1 MTSKGRV
8 KNATKVDAYGLHFRS
23 KLELYTYEA
32 FMKAGIPVKYEPKHF
47 TLLPKFEY
55 LGEKIRPITYLPDF
69 IGRGFVVECKGLIG
83 DSFPLRYKL
92 FKYYLK
98 RHHSKMKCYLVRN
111 HKQVDEMI
119 SDIEFLTEILQISFS
134 NSSSYIAVGIQPRYG
149 LSALSNPL
157 IFR

>member
-1 MTSKGRV
+1 MNSKGKV
-8 KNATKVDAYGLHFRS
+8 KNATAVDAYGIHFRS

-47 TLLPKFEY
+47 TLLPKFTY
-55 LGEKIRPITYLPDF
+55 LGENIRAITYLPDF
-69 IGRGFVVECKGLIG
+69 IGQGFVVECKGFMG

-98 RHHSKMKCYLVRN
+98 RHHSKMRCYLVRN

-119 SDIEFLTEILQISFS
+119 QELISQRQ
-134 NSSSYIAVGIQPRYG
+134 NGKTKEKQQ
-149 LSALSNPL
+149 
-157 IFR
+157 

>member
-1 MTSKGRV
+1 MNSKGKV
-8 KNATKVDAYGLHFRS
+8 KNATAVDAYGIHFRS

-47 TLLPKFEY
+47 TLLPKFTY
-55 LGEKIRPITYLPDF
+55 LGENIRAITYLPDF
-69 IGRGFVVECKGLIG
+69 IGRGFVVECKGLMG

-98 RHHSKMKCYLVRN
+98 RHHSKMRCYLVRN

-119 SDIEFLTEILQISFS
+119 AELKVRQENGKTKEKQ
-134 NSSSYIAVGIQPRYG
+134 QQ
-149 LSALSNPL
+149 
-157 IFR
+157 FR

>member
-1 MTSKGRV
+1 MKKSSATSKGKV
-8 KNATKVDAYGLHFRS
+8 KNATAVDAYGIHFRS

-47 TLLPKFEY
+47 TLLPRFEF

-69 IGRGFVVECKGLIG
+69 IGSYKKHPFVVECKGLMG

-92 FKYYLK
+92 FKYYLHK
-98 RHHSKMKCYLVRN
+98 HHSKMKCYLVRN

-119 SDIEFLTEILQISFS
+119 SEL
-134 NSSSYIAVGIQPRYG
+134 
-149 LSALSNPL
+149 LSQKNHE
-157 IFR
+157 

>member
-1 MTSKGRV
+1 MKKQGGRV
-8 KNATKVDAYGLHFRS
+8 KNATSVDKYGIHFRS

-47 TLLPKFEY
+47 TLLPKFDY
-55 LGEKIRPITYLPDF
+55 LCEKIRPITYLPDF
-69 IGRGFVVECKGLIG
+69 IGKGFVVECKGLIG

-98 RHHSKMKCYLVRN
+98 RHRSKMTCYLVRN

-119 SDIEFLTEILQISFS
+119 QEL
-134 NSSSYIAVGIQPRYG
+134 
-149 LSALSNPL
+149 LSQKQNEK
-157 IFR
+157 

>member
-1 MTSKGRV
+1 VKTKGRV
-8 KNATKVDAYGLHFRS
+8 KNATAVDAYGLHFRS

-32 FMKAGIPVKYEPKHF
+32 FMKAGITVKYEPKHF

-69 IGRGFVVECKGLIG
+69 IGRGFIVECKGLMG
-83 DSFPLRYKL
+83 DSFPLRFKL

-98 RHHSKMKCYLVRN
+98 KHRSKYKCYLVRN

-119 SDIEFLTEILQISFS
+119 EDIIKNQKS
-134 NSSSYIAVGIQPRYG
+134 QK
-149 LSALSNPL
+149 
-157 IFR
+157 

>member
-1 MTSKGRV
+1 MISKSKGRV
-8 KNATKVDAYGLHFRS
+8 KNATSVDAYGIHFRS
-23 KLELYTYEA
+23 KLELYAYEA

-69 IGRGFVVECKGLIG
+69 IGRGFVVECKGLMG

-119 SDIEFLTEILQISFS
+119 QELKSQRQ
-134 NSSSYIAVGIQPRYG
+134 NGK
-149 LSALSNPL
+149 NN
-157 IFR
+157 

>member
-1 MTSKGRV
+1 MPKSVSNNKGKV
-8 KNATKVDAYGLHFRS
+8 KNVTAVDAYGLHFRS

-32 FMKAGIPVKYEPKHF
+32 FIKAGIPVKYEPKHF

-55 LGEKIRPITYLPDF
+55 LEEKIRPITYLPDF
-69 IGRGFVVECKGLIG
+69 VGKGFVVECKGLMG

-119 SDIEFLTEILQISFS
+119 AELKVRQENGKQNTKID
-134 NSSSYIAVGIQPRYG
+134 
-149 LSALSNPL
+149 
-157 IFR
+157 

>member
-1 MTSKGRV
+1 MGTNKGKVR
-8 KNATKVDAYGLHFRS
+8 NATAVDAHGIHFRS

-32 FMKAGIPVKYEPKHF
+32 FQKAGIPVKYEYKHF

-69 IGRGFVVECKGLIG
+69 LGKGFVVECKGLIG

-92 FKYYLK
+92 FKYYLHK
-98 RHHSKMKCYLVRN
+98 HHSKMKCYLVRN

-119 SDIEFLTEILQISFS
+119 SELLNQKNHDTD
-134 NSSSYIAVGIQPRYG
+134 
-149 LSALSNPL
+149 
-157 IFR
+157 

>member
-1 MTSKGRV
+1 MPKSVSNNRGKV
-8 KNATKVDAYGLHFRS
+8 KNVTAVDAYGLHFRS

-32 FMKAGIPVKYEPKHF
+32 FIKAGIPVKYEPKHF

-69 IGRGFVVECKGLIG
+69 VGKGFVVECKGLIG

-119 SDIEFLTEILQISFS
+119 AELKVRQENGKQNTKID
-134 NSSSYIAVGIQPRYG
+134 
-149 LSALSNPL
+149 
-157 IFR
+157 

>member
-1 MTSKGRV
+1 MKKQGGRV
-8 KNATKVDAYGLHFRS
+8 KNATSVDKYGIHFRS

-47 TLLPKFEY
+47 TLLPKLED

-69 IGRGFVVECKGLIG
+69 IGKGFVVECKGLIG

-98 RHHSKMKCYLVRN
+98 RHRSKMTCYLVRN
-111 HKQVDEMI
+111 HKQVDEM
-119 SDIEFLTEILQISFS
+119 LQEL
-134 NSSSYIAVGIQPRYG
+134 
-149 LSALSNPL
+149 LSQKQNEKQ
-157 IFR
+157 